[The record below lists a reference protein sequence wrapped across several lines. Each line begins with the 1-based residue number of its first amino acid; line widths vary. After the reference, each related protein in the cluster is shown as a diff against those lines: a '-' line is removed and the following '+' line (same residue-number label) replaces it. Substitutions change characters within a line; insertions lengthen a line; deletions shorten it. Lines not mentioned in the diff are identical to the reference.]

1 MCYKEKTESKI
12 YVCYISY
19 VISGNDS
26 FYLFPQRTDSH
37 WRITNICQLL
47 WATDIYEVGRGAVLL
62 APLKLYIMFT
72 KYKQTF
78 KGDFYE
84 YNFK

>member
-1 MCYKEKTESKI
+1 
-12 YVCYISY
+12 
-19 VISGNDS
+19 
-26 FYLFPQRTDSH
+26 
-37 WRITNICQLL
+37 LL